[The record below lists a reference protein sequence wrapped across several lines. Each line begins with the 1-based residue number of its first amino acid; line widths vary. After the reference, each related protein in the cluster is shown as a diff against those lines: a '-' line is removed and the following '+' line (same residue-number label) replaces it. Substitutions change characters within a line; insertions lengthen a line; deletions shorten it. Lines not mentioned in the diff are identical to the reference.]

1 MFEGSFEKCHAQIV
15 IDFDKCCVCVKN
27 VVVSVDF
34 VDFVVAVVKH
44 LSFVIISVFSLGSS
58 LMKLNLEL

>member
-1 MFEGSFEKCHAQIV
+1 MSEGSFEKYHAQIV
-15 IDFDKCCVCVKN
+15 TDFDKCCVCVQN
-27 VVVSVDF
+27 VVVYVDF